1 MEKQKVITS
10 KIVYFFVSPHL
21 DDVVLSCGGFIRH
34 LTEAG
39 EHVIIATV
47 ITADVPV
54 DTPLSTEMRRR
65 HNLWRLDNSP
75 FAARRQEDVDASA
88 ILGAQY
94 IHLDLLDAIYRRDSN
109 GKPLYI
115 KNIVHAP
122 VHPDDLENYV
132 PALCEELKRAL
143 STLGD
148 MEVRVFCPLAIGKH
162 VDHVIVRA
170 AVESICDSKNLI
182 YFEDFP
188 YVIKPDVV
196 QPQLNNDGESWQSTI
211 FELTPAEINARIAA
225 TACYVSQI
233 PKMFPSKL
241 QHWKNRIVVHLP
253 TMGRFLDW
261 STDLNDACRRMALS
275 TRSYINQVGGERYW
289 TSNGDGL
296 PKQSSSNELAKSAT
310 SSFNWNLAGSIARYG
325 AGFIINIVL
334 ARILGP
340 EPYGLVA
347 VAYIFISI
355 GNLIIDSGLN
365 SGLVQKREINDKD
378 IHYVLTIQLFLAFI
392 IGGLIIGIAPLIA
405 KFYHQPAIIPVLQ
418 VLTTTLFFQAASQT
432 STALLKRKL
441 NFKRIQQAQITAYLV
456 GYLGIGLPLAYS
468 GYGVWSLVFAQL
480 IQSLLYLGLVY
491 AMARHSLGLVFRD
504 SGGISR
510 FGVNIL
516 GANIAN
522 WIISNYDNTS
532 IGWAYG
538 TTSLGLYGRA
548 WTLAMT
554 PVGIVVSSAQ
564 SVLFSASSKLQ
575 GSVERVKDAFLGVFT
590 IFGIILFPFSIC
602 EALVAYDLIQFVYG
616 DKWLK
621 AVPIMEVLPLAMPFF
636 ALMALQGPV
645 LAGLGKPEVE
655 FKLQWFVLGFTLIVF
670 MFAIQSSIQMI
681 IWSVLAIY
689 VFRFITLSLATFK
702 ILHVSR
708 QDIKST
714 SISIFLFSGAV
725 TPIVFLTGQFL
736 SNLPIPIKLLAQALA
751 GLTIWI
757 LVFVAGWNHILPT
770 QVQSLINRLIPRRYA
785 VIFNINQAAK

>member
-1 MEKQKVITS
+1 MPKV
-10 KIVYFFVSPHL
+10 VYFFVSPHL
-21 DDVVLSCGGFIRH
+21 DDVVLSCGGYIRH

-39 EHVIIATV
+39 EHVVIATV
-47 ITADVPV
+47 VTADVPAGM
-54 DTPLSTEMRRR
+54 PLTSEMRRR
-65 HNLWRLDNSP
+65 HNLWRLGNSP
-75 FAARRQEDVDASA
+75 FAARREEDIAASA
-88 ILGAQY
+88 VLGAQHM
-94 IHLDLLDAIYRRDSN
+94 HLDLLDAIYRRDSN
-109 GKPLYI
+109 GKPLYT
-115 KNIVHAP
+115 KNIVHTP
-122 VHPDDLENYV
+122 VHPDDLENYIPV
-132 PALCEELKRAL
+132 LCEKLKRAL
-143 STLGD
+143 STLGG
-148 MEVRVFCPLAIGKH
+148 MEIRIFCPLAIGEH
-162 VDHVIVRA
+162 VDHIIVRA
-170 AVESICDSKNLI
+170 AVESVCNSQNLI

-196 QPQLNNDGESWQSTI
+196 QPQLNNNGENWQSTI

-225 TACYVSQI
+225 TACYASQI

-253 TMGRFLDW
+253 TMGHFLNW
-261 STDLNDACRRMALS
+261 STDLNNACRRMALS
-275 TRSYINQVGGERYW
+275 TISYINQVGGERHW
-289 TSNGDGL
+289 TRNGDSI
-296 PKQSSSNELAKSAT
+296 PKQPSSNELAKSAT

-392 IGGLIIGIAPLIA
+392 IGGLIIGMAPLIA
-405 KFYHQPAIIPVLQ
+405 KFYQQPAIIPVLQ
-418 VLTTTLFFQAASQT
+418 VLTTALFFQAASQT

-480 IQSLLYLGLVY
+480 IQSLLYLGFVY
-491 AMARHSLGLVFRD
+491 TIVRHSLGFVFRD
-504 SGGISR
+504 SGGISG
-510 FGVNIL
+510 FGINIL

-554 PVGIVVSSAQ
+554 PIGVVVNSAQ

-575 GSVERVKDAFLGVFT
+575 GSVELIKDAFLGVFT
-590 IFGIILFPFSIC
+590 IFGITLFPFSIC

-621 AVPIMEVLPLAMPFF
+621 AAPIMEVLPLAMPFF

-655 FKLQWFVLGFTLIVF
+655 FKLQWLVLGVTLIIF
-670 MFAIQSSIQMI
+670 IFAIQSSMQMI
-681 IWSVLAIY
+681 IWSVLVIY
-689 VFRFITLSLATFK
+689 VFRFITLSLATFR
-702 ILHVSR
+702 ILHVSK
-708 QDIKST
+708 QDIKSA
-714 SISIFLFSGAV
+714 SISIILFSCAV
-725 TPIVFLTGQFL
+725 APTVFLTGQFL
-736 SNLPIPIKLLAQALA
+736 SNLPISIKLLVQALA
-751 GLTIWI
+751 GVIMWI
-757 LVFVAGWNHILPT
+757 LVFIFGWNHLLPI
-770 QVQSLINRLIPRRYA
+770 QAQSLINRYIPKRYA
-785 VIFNINQAAK
+785 VIFNGNLLTK

>member
-1 MEKQKVITS
+1 M
-10 KIVYFFVSPHL
+10 
-21 DDVVLSCGGFIRH
+21 
-34 LTEAG
+34 
-39 EHVIIATV
+39 
-47 ITADVPV
+47 
-54 DTPLSTEMRRR
+54 
-65 HNLWRLDNSP
+65 N
-75 FAARRQEDVDASA
+75 
-88 ILGAQY
+88 
-94 IHLDLLDAIYRRDSN
+94 
-109 GKPLYI
+109 
-115 KNIVHAP
+115 
-122 VHPDDLENYV
+122 
-132 PALCEELKRAL
+132 
-143 STLGD
+143 
-148 MEVRVFCPLAIGKH
+148 
-162 VDHVIVRA
+162 
-170 AVESICDSKNLI
+170 
-182 YFEDFP
+182 
-188 YVIKPDVV
+188 
-196 QPQLNNDGESWQSTI
+196 
-211 FELTPAEINARIAA
+211 
-225 TACYVSQI
+225 
-233 PKMFPSKL
+233 
-241 QHWKNRIVVHLP
+241 
-253 TMGRFLDW
+253 W
-261 STDLNDACRRMALS
+261 STDLNGACKRMALS
-275 TRSYINQVGGERYW
+275 ITSYINHVGGERYW
-289 TSNGDGL
+289 TREGGQIL
-296 PKQSSSNELAKSAT
+296 ERESSSEIAKSAT

-340 EPYGLVA
+340 EPFGLVA

-392 IGGLIIGIAPLIA
+392 IGGLIIGVAPLIA

-480 IQSLLYLGLVY
+480 IQSFLYLCFVY
-491 AMARHSLGLVFRD
+491 AMVRHSLSLAFRD

-510 FGVNIL
+510 FGINIL

-538 TTSLGLYGRA
+538 TTNLGLYGRA

-554 PVGIVVSSAQ
+554 PVGIVVNSAQ

-575 GSVERVKDAFLGVFT
+575 ESVELVKDAFLGVFT

-602 EALVAYDLIQFVYG
+602 EALVASDLIQFVYG

-621 AVPIMEVLPLAMPFF
+621 AAPIMEVLPLAMPFF

-655 FKLQWFVLGFTLIVF
+655 FKLQWLVLGVTLIIF
-670 MFAIQSSIQMI
+670 IFAIQSSMQMI

-689 VFRFITLSLATFK
+689 VFRFITLSLATFR
-702 ILHVSR
+702 ILHVSK
-708 QDIKST
+708 QDIKSA
-714 SISIFLFSGAV
+714 SISIILFSCAV
-725 TPIVFLTGQFL
+725 APTVFLTGRFL

-751 GLTIWI
+751 GLTMWI
-757 LVFVAGWNHILPT
+757 LVFVVGWNHILPM
-770 QVQSLINRLIPRRYA
+770 QVQSLINRFIPSRYA
-785 VIFNINQAAK
+785 IIFNIDQVAK